1 MGGHRFKVSAAL
13 AVAVMAAGAATLLL
27 RPRGAG
33 LEPAAVEA
41 TAYFSAGEL
50 ARAEAFR
57 GPQRV
62 LGIAGI
68 LLSGGALALV
78 ALRPPAGLRAVLG
91 RAGARP
97 VLGAAAVGA
106 AGSVALEVL
115 GLPLGVIAHSRSVEF
130 GLSTQAYGGW
140 LADAAKAAGVGAV
153 MTAGLAAGGVALVR
167 RFPRRWWLPASAS
180 VVAVG
185 VVLLLLSPVIVE
197 PLFNRFEPLPPG
209 ELRDQVLDLARR
221 SGVDVGE
228 VYRVDAS
235 RRTTGANAYVGG
247 LGPTKRVVLYD
258 NLIDGF
264 PRDQLLSVV
273 AHELGHQRARDLYR
287 GLLWLALVA
296 PAGALLAQRLAEAIA
311 GGRPDRGTPSSTRRA
326 GRSTLGAP
334 AGLPALAL
342 AVALVSFLLGTA
354 SNALSRRVEARADLF
369 ALQVTRDPS
378 AFIGLER
385 GLSVRNVS
393 DPSPPPALHL
403 LFGTHPTT
411 LERIGYGLEWERGGP
426 R

>member
-1 MGGHRFKVSAAL
+1 MGGHRFKVSAAV
-13 AVAVMAAGAATLLL
+13 AVAVVAAGAATLLL

-33 LEPAAVEA
+33 LEPVAVEV

-62 LGIAGI
+62 LGIAGM
-68 LLSGGALALV
+68 LLSTGALALV
-78 ALRPPAGLRAVLG
+78 ALRPPGPLRSVLG

-106 AGSVALEVL
+106 AGSVAFEAL
-115 GLPLGVIAHSRSVEF
+115 GLPLGAIAHARSVEF
-130 GLSTQAYGGW
+130 GLSTQGYGAW
-140 LADAAKAAGVGAV
+140 LGDVGKATAVGAV
-153 MTAGLAAGGVALVR
+153 MTAGLAAGGVALAR
-167 RFPRRWWLPASAS
+167 RFPRRWWIPASAS

-185 VVLLLLSPVIVE
+185 VVLILLSPVLIE

-258 NLIDGF
+258 NLIEGF

-273 AHELGHQRARDLYR
+273 AHELGHQQGRDLYR

-296 PAGALLAQRLAEAIA
+296 PAGALLAQRLAEAMTD
-311 GGRPDRGTPSSTRRA
+311 GRPRRGSTA
-326 GRSTLGAP
+326 SASHPGRSSLGTP

-342 AVALVSFLLGTA
+342 ALALVSFFLGTA

-369 ALQVTRDPS
+369 ALELTREPS
-378 AFIGLER
+378 PFIALER
-385 GLSVRNVS
+385 GLAVRNVS
-393 DPSPPPALHL
+393 DPTPPAVLHL

-411 LERIGYGLEWERGGP
+411 LERIGYGVEWKRRTPG
-426 R
+426 